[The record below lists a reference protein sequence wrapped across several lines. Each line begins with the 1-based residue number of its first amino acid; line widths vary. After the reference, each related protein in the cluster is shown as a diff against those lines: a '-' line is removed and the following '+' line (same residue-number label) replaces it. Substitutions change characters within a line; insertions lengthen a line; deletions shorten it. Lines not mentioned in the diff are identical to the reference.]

1 MKQARSRKL
10 YFSISE
16 VATMLDVNVSAI
28 KHWEREFPH
37 LRPKTSPGGT
47 RQYTDKDIDAV
58 RAVYHLIRERKITTE
73 GARAE
78 LKTRQSDLEL
88 RENTIARLER
98 LLSTLKDIQ
107 AHLSSGGAR

>member
-1 MKQARSRKL
+1 MRQAGSRKL
-10 YFSISE
+10 YFSIGE
-16 VATMLDVNVSAI
+16 VATMLGVNVSAI

-37 LRPKTSPGGT
+37 LRPRTTAGGT

-58 RAVYHLIRERKITTE
+58 RAVYHLIRERKVTTA

-78 LKTRQSDLEL
+78 LKARQSDLEL

-98 LLSTLKDIQ
+98 MLSTLKDIQ
-107 AHLSSGGAR
+107 SRLSRGEL